1 MRTKVKYSRSS
12 GESLIQPVI
21 DVKDGVQLSYNLE
34 NDAVR
39 SFREGNH
46 YTESYVVCNPTE
58 ANIASKPSLIAPYT
72 RLMTY
77 ELPNSSWT
85 ERTRPVLL
93 FSTTSGHTV
102 TLTTEDHTMTVPC
115 DDGVTL
121 VYNLVPNRTYA
132 WVESN
137 SENEGTFTT
146 TGQTRMIKI
155 PLFNFRDVGGW
166 PCYNDDGRIIGRI
179 KYQKLYRGMCFAHK
193 KDAGGDYIGG
203 SRACYTHE
211 GYPEVTQTLFNLG
224 VTDDIDLRG
233 HKAGHQAID
242 PDSLYKGTYAVNP
255 LYPTVNGRTI
265 HYSQGE
271 IPAYNIQTLITSRN
285 YNRDYDVVTDT
296 STSDYVYK
304 ILVKHL
310 ETVAATGTVPYVHCA
325 TGADRTGVFIAI
337 IMALLG
343 CSLEDIVK
351 EYEYT
356 TFNGMGQRVNI
367 GWIKNGEIK
376 GKPDGNIR
384 TFLYSMIGNAS
395 PTNTTLGRT
404 TVNRIVAFVKGC
416 YTRQG
421 YHTEEQWNDFL
432 TRLRTKMIDYS

>member
-1 MRTKVKYSRSS
+1 MRTKFEYDLLPQSDGDILKDIR
-12 GESLIQPVI
+12 PAI
-21 DVKDGVQLSYNLE
+21 DVRDGRQLSYNLE

-46 YTESYVVCNPTE
+46 YTESYVVGLPTE
-58 ANIASKPSLIAPYT
+58 STIRENPSLIAPYT
-72 RLMTY
+72 RLITQD
-77 ELPNSSWT
+77 LPNSSWT

-93 FSTTSGHTV
+93 FGTTAGHTI
-102 TLTTEDHTMTVPC
+102 TLTAADHTMTVPC
-115 DDGVTL
+115 GDGVTL
-121 VYNLVPNRTYA
+121 IYNLVPNRTYI

-146 TGQTRMIKI
+146 TGQTRMIRI

-166 PCYNDDGRIIGRI
+166 PCYNDDGKVIGRI
-179 KYQKLYRGMCFAHK
+179 RYQKLYRGMCWARTK
-193 KDAGGDYIGG
+193 KADGSYAGG
-203 SRACYTHE
+203 SSTCFTHE
-211 GYPEVTQTLFNLG
+211 GYPEVTQTLFDLG

-233 HKAGHQAID
+233 HKVGNQALA
-242 PDSLYKGTYAVNP
+242 PDNPTKGAHAVNP
-255 LYPTVNGRTI
+255 MYPTVNGRTI

-271 IPAYNIQTLITSRN
+271 IPAYNIQSLITSRS

-343 CSLEDIVK
+343 K
-351 EYEYT
+351 KKKAK
-356 TFNGMGQRVNI
+356 G
-367 GWIKNGEIK
+367 GE
-376 GKPDGNIR
+376 
-384 TFLYSMIGNAS
+384 
-395 PTNTTLGRT
+395 
-404 TVNRIVAFVKGC
+404 
-416 YTRQG
+416 Q
-421 YHTEEQWNDFL
+421 
-432 TRLRTKMIDYS
+432 

>member
-12 GESLIQPVI
+12 GENLIQPVI

-72 RLMTY
+72 RLITY

-93 FSTTSGHTV
+93 FGTTAGHTI
-102 TLTTEDHTMTVPC
+102 TLTATDHTMTVPC
-115 DDGVTL
+115 GDGVTL

-179 KYQKLYRGMCFAHK
+179 KYQKLYRGMCWARTK
-193 KDAGGDYIGG
+193 KDDGTYQGG
-203 SRACYTHE
+203 SWRCYTHE
-211 GYPEVTQTLFNLG
+211 GYPEVTQALFDLG
-224 VTDDIDLRG
+224 VTDDVDLRG
-233 HKAGHQAID
+233 HKVGHQSLT
-242 PDSLYKGTYAVNP
+242 PDNFSKGTYAINP
-255 LYPTVNGRTI
+255 LYPTINGKTI
-265 HYSQGE
+265 RYNQGE
-271 IPAYNIQTLITSRN
+271 IPAYNIQSLITSTS

-296 STSDYVYK
+296 STQDKVYK

-310 ETVAATGTVPYVHCA
+310 ETVATAGTVPYVHCA
-325 TGADRTGVFIAI
+325 TGADRTGIFIAI

-356 TFNGMGQRVNI
+356 SLNGGGQRVNI
-367 GWIKNGEIK
+367 GWIKNGEMK
-376 GKPDGNIR
+376 GVSDNNIR
-384 TFLYSMIGNAS
+384 TFLSSMLGTAS
-395 PTNTTLGRT
+395 TTNTTLGRNT
-404 TVNRIVAFVKGC
+404 INGIVAFIKGC

-421 YHTEEQWNDFL
+421 YHTEMQWNEFL
-432 TRLRTKMIDYS
+432 TKLRTKMIDYS